1 MLLHFELLMC
11 SMIEFRTFP
20 CGDEVKMNS
29 QRRYDCN
36 QMSRLACGSIGSVE
50 MQQRQLVD
58 DGAAAGQLAGC
69 WTIEDVWDAAENVL
83 QG

>member
-29 QRRYDCN
+29 QRRYGCI

-50 MQQRQLVD
+50 MQQKQLVD
-58 DGAAAGQLAGC
+58 EDAAAGQLAKC
-69 WTIEDVWDAAENVL
+69 WTMEGVWDAAGDVL

>member
-1 MLLHFELLMC
+1 MNFDEKQLENVYQ
-11 SMIEFRTFP
+11 S
-20 CGDEVKMNS
+20 GDEVKLNS
-29 QRRYDCN
+29 HRRYDYVL
-36 QMSRLACGSIGSVE
+36 MSSLAYDSIGSVE
-50 MQQRQLVD
+50 MQQKQLVD